1 MEPCIW
7 FIDGPENLDLKE
19 FYSNYVN
26 KLECILQEPETSIIL
41 TDRPGCSIQVARYFA
56 KQKYRNCTIYH
67 PGAKPRHNIGK
78 FYTKGGFSS
87 LDKCK
92 KQMLKDSN
100 KYFCPVEIK
109 QNSI

>member
-1 MEPCIW
+1 MMELRTW
-7 FIDGPENLDLKE
+7 FIDGPEDLSLKE

-26 KLECILQEPETSIIL
+26 KLEEILSDPETSIII

-67 PGAKPRHNIGK
+67 TGLNPRHNLGK
-78 FYTKGGFSS
+78 FYTKGGFST
-87 LDKCK
+87 LEKCK

-100 KYFCPVEIK
+100 KCFCPVKLKNI
-109 QNSI
+109 